1 MRSTVLRFG
10 SVFAILALVLAA
22 CGGQT
27 GQSEDPGSGE
37 PAASGALC
45 RRRRRRDSLV
55 LLPGR
60 GR

>member
-27 GQSEDPGSGE
+27 GQSEDPGSSNP
-37 PAASGALC
+37 PASEATRGS
-45 RRRRRRDSLV
+45 RRDPLV
-55 LLPGR
+55 LLFGR

>member
-27 GQSEDPGSGE
+27 GQSEEPGARAIPP
-37 PAASGALC
+37 PA
-45 RRRRRRDSLV
+45 RRRGERR
-55 LLPGR
+55 
-60 GR
+60 